1 MSLFR
6 TVFLALFVAAL
17 PATSHI
23 TAHAA
28 GTPAQEISEKLQAYI
43 KCINRISERA
53 YQSQER
59 YVGWAGRAA
68 AINAKAKNILG
79 LYDIYDPA
87 DCAKGVKAANDA
99 QPRHPELEAAGT
111 GYVDATLALETILK
125 TANDY
130 YDQGNYKDDKLAK
143 GKEMHPKLLA
153 AYATFDRADTALR
166 NIVERL
172 NDEKQAADLADIE
185 KKEGRNA
192 RYLIQA
198 MMMKAKSVVR
208 TKGNDDKVDLPKITG
223 ALGDYET
230 AVKELEE
237 YAAKNKTEKIGSM
250 LVSNAK
256 TFLVSAKEYMRR
268 IRDKVPFNEGERM
281 MLSQAG
287 AGWMVQGSLPRL
299 SRDYNQLVEAYNRQ

>member
-1 MSLFR
+1 
-6 TVFLALFVAAL
+6 
-17 PATSHI
+17 
-23 TAHAA
+23 
-28 GTPAQEISEKLQAYI
+28 
-43 KCINRISERA
+43 
-53 YQSQER
+53 
-59 YVGWAGRAA
+59 
-68 AINAKAKNILG
+68 
-79 LYDIYDPA
+79 
-87 DCAKGVKAANDA
+87 
-99 QPRHPELEAAGT
+99 
-111 GYVDATLALETILK
+111 
-125 TANDY
+125 
-130 YDQGNYKDDKLAK
+130 
-143 GKEMHPKLLA
+143 
-153 AYATFDRADTALR
+153 
-166 NIVERL
+166 
-172 NDEKQAADLADIE
+172 
-185 KKEGRNA
+185 
-192 RYLIQA
+192 LIQA